1 MSFDS
6 HMDRLRLK
14 LFKKL
19 PPTVMD
25 IYDNL
30 VLSSY
35 LKDKYAPRRT
45 IGQNLQ
51 YFKEKWQVWRLSAEQ
66 KHELVKEILLK
77 VCDSIVGDR
86 WWLIWCRT
94 IRPTSIP
101 GTCLLS
107 RSSGERCGRVWVLRD
122 VFAGIYVLKAR

>member
-1 MSFDS
+1 
-6 HMDRLRLK
+6 MDRLRLK

-19 PPTVMD
+19 PPTIVD
-25 IYDNL
+25 VYDNL

-35 LKDKYAPRRT
+35 LKEKYAPRKT
-45 IGQNLQ
+45 IAQNLQ
-51 YFKEKWQVWRLSAEQ
+51 YFKEKWQIWRLSAEQ

-86 WWLIWCRT
+86 WWLIWRRI

-101 GTCLLS
+101 GTCLS

-122 VFAGIYVLKAR
+122 VFSEGYVFNAR